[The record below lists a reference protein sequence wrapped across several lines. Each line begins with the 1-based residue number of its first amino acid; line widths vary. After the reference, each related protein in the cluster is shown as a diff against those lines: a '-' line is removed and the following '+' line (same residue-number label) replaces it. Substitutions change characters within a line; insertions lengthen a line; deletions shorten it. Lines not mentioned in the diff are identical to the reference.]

1 MIVGIYLAAGQGRRM
16 GRNKLAMSLGNEYVG
31 SIALKTI
38 LQSRLDF
45 TIVVTNPSDELIWL
59 PPSVADNERYST
71 FPCFDAQYGQS
82 YSLKFGVKKAMEIEA
97 EAIIIFLA
105 DQPFISTKLINEL
118 ISHYK
123 KGANVNVVA
132 SSFNHI
138 PRPPVLFSEKSFAE
152 ILNLQGDQGAR
163 KLIRRK
169 KTGEQMI
176 IEFADC
182 MPFIDIDNEEDF
194 LRVSQLLDKKG

>member
-31 SIALKTI
+31 SIALKII

-59 PPSVADNERYST
+59 PPSVADNGRYST

-82 YSLKFGVKKAMEIEA
+82 YSLKFGVKKAMEIGA

-169 KTGEQMI
+169 KTGEQII

-194 LRVSQLLDKKG
+194 LRVRQLLDEKG